1 MTALPLRSP
10 IPGISTLRDLGGYA
24 VQGGSLR
31 WHTLY
36 RSNEIS
42 TQDTDTLSQL
52 QTLGI
57 RTLCD
62 FRDNKQKQKVPIDI
76 SFRAKTQ
83 TISAPI
89 SVSVLIRSALSGE
102 KLTGRSARKILAD
115 IYRSLVLDHAN
126 AYKLFFNCLSGPNNF
141 PLAFCC
147 VAGKDRTGL
156 AAALLLTALGA
167 SRDTVYDDYL
177 LTNTYWEMPTDVL
190 REESDEVREAVFTA
204 DTQYLEAAF
213 AAMSEHYGSAESFV
227 QTILGLNPERREY
240 LLAQLV
246 E

>member
-1 MTALPLRSP
+1 M
-10 IPGISTLRDLGGYA
+10 
-24 VQGGSLR
+24 R

-42 TQDTDTLSQL
+42 TTDTDTLSLL

-62 FRDNKQKQKVPIDI
+62 IRDDKQKQKVPIDM
-76 SFRAKTQ
+76 SFSANAKT
-83 TISAPI
+83 IAAPI

-102 KLTGRSARKILAD
+102 KLTGTSARKILAD

-126 AYKLFFNCLSGPNNF
+126 AYKLFFNSLSDPNNF
-141 PLAFCC
+141 PLTFYC

-167 SRDTVYDDYL
+167 SRDTIYDDYL
-177 LTNTYWEMPTDVL
+177 LTNTYWEIPTDVL

>member
-1 MTALPLRSP
+1 MTLPRLRRP
-10 IPGISTLRDLGGYA
+10 VPGISNLRDLGGYA

-36 RSNEIS
+36 RSSEIS
-42 TQDTDTLSQL
+42 ATDNDTLRQF

-62 FRDNKQKQKVPIDI
+62 FRDDKQKQKVPIDLPF
-76 SFRAKTQ
+76 SARAN
-83 TISAPI
+83 TITTPI

-102 KLTGRSARKILAD
+102 KLTGTSARKILAD
-115 IYRSLVLDHAN
+115 IYRSLVLDHAD
-126 AYKLFFNCLSGPNNF
+126 AYKLFFNSLLDLGNY
-141 PLAFCC
+141 PLVFLC

-167 SRDTVYDDYL
+167 SRDAIFDDYL
-177 LTNTYWEMPTDVL
+177 LSNTYWEMPTDVL
-190 REESDEVREAVFTA
+190 TEEDDDVRNAVFTA
-204 DTQYLEAAF
+204 DSQYLDAAF
-213 AAMSEHYGSAESFV
+213 TAISEHYGSTERLLHDV
-227 QTILGLNPERREY
+227 LGLTPGHREQ
-240 LLAQLV
+240 LLAYLV

>member
-1 MTALPLRSP
+1 MTAPLLRRP
-10 IPGISTLRDLGGYA
+10 VPGISNLRDMGGYT

-57 RTLCD
+57 RTLFD
-62 FRDNKQKQKVPIDI
+62 FRDNKQKQKAPIAI
-76 SFRAKTQ
+76 SFRTKTQ
-83 TISAPI
+83 TIAAPI

-102 KLTGRSARKILAD
+102 KLTGTSARNILAD

-126 AYKLFFNCLSGPNNF
+126 AYKLFFDSLSDPNNF
-141 PLAFCC
+141 PLTFYC

-167 SRDTVYDDYL
+167 SRDTIYDDYL
-177 LTNTYWEMPTDVL
+177 LTNTCWEIPTDVL

-204 DTQYLEAAF
+204 DTHYLDAAF
-213 AAMSEHYGSAESFV
+213 ATMSEHYGSAENFV
-227 QTILGLNPERREY
+227 RTILGLNPERREY

>member
-1 MTALPLRSP
+1 MTLPRLRRP
-10 IPGISTLRDLGGYA
+10 VPGISNLRDLGGYA

-42 TQDTDTLSQL
+42 ATDNDTLRQF

-62 FRDNKQKQKVPIDI
+62 FRDDKQKQKVPIDLPF
-76 SFRAKTQ
+76 SARAN
-83 TISAPI
+83 TITTPI

-102 KLTGRSARKILAD
+102 KLTGTSARKILAD
-115 IYRSLVLDHAN
+115 IYRSLVLDHAD
-126 AYKLFFNCLSGPNNF
+126 AYKLFFNSLLDLGNY
-141 PLAFCC
+141 PLVFLC

-167 SRDTVYDDYL
+167 SRDAVFDDYL
-177 LTNTYWEMPTDVL
+177 LSNTYWEMPTDVL
-190 REESDEVREAVFTA
+190 KEESDDVRDAVFTA
-204 DTQYLEAAF
+204 DTLYLEAAF
-213 AAMSEHYGSAESFV
+213 AAMSECYGSAEGFV
-227 QTILGLNPERREY
+227 QNALDLNPARREDV
-240 LLAQLV
+240 LAQLV

>member
-1 MTALPLRSP
+1 MTAPLLRRP
-10 IPGISTLRDLGGYA
+10 VPDISNLRDMGGYT

-42 TQDTDTLSQL
+42 MTNADTLSQL

-57 RTLCD
+57 RTLFD
-62 FRDNKQKQKVPIDI
+62 FRDDKQKKKVPIDV
-76 SFRAKTQ
+76 SFRETTQ
-83 TISAPI
+83 TIAAPI
-89 SVSVLIRSALSGE
+89 SVSVLIRSALSGD
-102 KLTGRSARKILAD
+102 KLTGTSARKILAD

-126 AYKLFFNCLSGPNNF
+126 AYKLFFNSLSDPNNF
-141 PLAFCC
+141 PLTFYC

-167 SRDTVYDDYL
+167 SRDTIYDDYL

>member
-1 MTALPLRSP
+1 MTALPLRRP
-10 IPGISTLRDLGGYA
+10 IPGISNLRDLGGYA

-57 RTLCD
+57 RTLFD

-167 SRDTVYDDYL
+167 SRDTIYDDYL
-177 LTNTYWEMPTDVL
+177 LTNTYWKMPTDIL
-190 REESDEVREAVFTA
+190 REESDEVRKAVFTA
-204 DTQYLEAAF
+204 DTHYLEAAF
-213 AAMSEHYGSAESFV
+213 AAMSEYYGSAESFI
-227 QTILGLNPERREY
+227 QNTLGLNPARREGV
-240 LLAQLV
+240 LAQLV

>member
-1 MTALPLRSP
+1 MTLPRLRRP
-10 IPGISTLRDLGGYA
+10 VPGISNLRALGGYT

-36 RSNEIS
+36 RSNENS
-42 TQDTDTLSQL
+42 ATDNDPLRQF

-62 FRDNKQKQKVPIDI
+62 FRDDKQKQKVPLDV
-76 SFRAKTQ
+76 SFNANTKT
-83 TISAPI
+83 IAAPI

-102 KLTGRSARKILAD
+102 KLTGTSARKILAD
-115 IYRSLVLDHAN
+115 IYRSLVLDHAD
-126 AYKLFFNCLSGPNNF
+126 AYKLFFNSILDPNNF

-167 SRDTVYDDYL
+167 SRDAVFDDYL
-177 LTNTYWEMPTDVL
+177 LSNTYWEMPTDVL
-190 REESDEVREAVFTA
+190 KEESDDVRDAVFTA

-213 AAMSEHYGSAESFV
+213 AAMSECYGSAEGFV
-227 QTILGLNPERREY
+227 QNALDLNPARREDV
-240 LLAQLV
+240 LAQLV

>member
-1 MTALPLRSP
+1 MTAPPLRRP
-10 IPGISTLRDLGGYA
+10 IPGISNLRDLGGYA

-42 TQDTDTLSQL
+42 TTDADTLSRL

-62 FRDNKQKQKVPIDI
+62 FRDDKQKQKVPIEV
-76 SFRAKTQ
+76 SFSANTKTIA
-83 TISAPI
+83 TPI

-102 KLTGRSARKILAD
+102 KLTGTSARKILAD
-115 IYRSLVLDHAN
+115 IYRSLVLDHAD
-126 AYKLFFNCLSGPNNF
+126 AYKLFFNSILDPNNF

-167 SRDTVYDDYL
+167 SRETVFDDYL
-177 LTNTYWEMPTDVL
+177 LSNRYWEMPTDVL
-190 REESDEVREAVFTA
+190 REESDEVRKAVFTA
-204 DTQYLEAAF
+204 DTHYLEAAF
-213 AAMSEHYGSAESFV
+213 AAMSEYYGSAESFI
-227 QTILGLNPERREY
+227 QNTLGLNPARREDV
-240 LLAQLV
+240 LAQLV

>member
-1 MTALPLRSP
+1 MTALPLRRP
-10 IPGISTLRDLGGYA
+10 IPGISNLRDFGGYE

-36 RSNEIS
+36 RSNDSS
-42 TQDTDTLSQL
+42 TTDADTLSQL

-57 RTLCD
+57 CTLCD
-62 FRDNKQKQKVPIDI
+62 FRDDKQKQKVPIEV
-76 SFRAKTQ
+76 SFSANTKTIA
-83 TISAPI
+83 TPI
-89 SVSVLIRSALSGE
+89 SVSVLIRSALSGD
-102 KLTGRSARKILAD
+102 KLTGTSARKILAD

-126 AYKLFFNCLSGPNNF
+126 AYKLFFNSLSDPNNF
-141 PLAFCC
+141 PLTFYC

-167 SRDTVYDDYL
+167 SRDTIYDDYL

>member
-1 MTALPLRSP
+1 MTAPLLRRP
-10 IPGISTLRDLGGYA
+10 VPGISNLRDMGGYT

-42 TQDTDTLSQL
+42 TADADTLSQL

-57 RTLCD
+57 RTLFD
-62 FRDNKQKQKVPIDI
+62 FRDDKQKQKVPIDI
-76 SFRAKTQ
+76 SFRTKTQ
-83 TISAPI
+83 IIAAPI

-102 KLTGRSARKILAD
+102 KLTGPSARKILAD

-126 AYKLFFNCLSGPNNF
+126 AYKLFFSSLSDPNNF
-141 PLAFCC
+141 PLTFYC

-167 SRDTVYDDYL
+167 SRDTIYDDYL
-177 LTNTYWEMPTDVL
+177 LTNTYWKIPTDVL

>member
-1 MTALPLRSP
+1 MTAPPLRRP
-10 IPGISTLRDLGGYA
+10 IPGISNLRDLGGYA

-31 WHTLY
+31 WYTLY

-42 TQDTDTLSQL
+42 TTDADTLSRL

-62 FRDNKQKQKVPIDI
+62 FRDDKQKQKVPIDV
-76 SFRAKTQ
+76 SFSANTKT
-83 TISAPI
+83 IAAPI

-102 KLTGRSARKILAD
+102 KLTGTSARKILAD
-115 IYRSLVLDHAN
+115 IYRSLVLDHADS
-126 AYKLFFNCLSGPNNF
+126 YKLFCNSILDPNNF

-167 SRDTVYDDYL
+167 SRDAVFDDYL
-177 LTNTYWEMPTDVL
+177 LSNTYWEMPTDVL
-190 REESDEVREAVFTA
+190 TEESDEVRKAVFTA
-204 DTQYLEAAF
+204 DPQYLEAAF

-227 QTILGLNPERREY
+227 QNALGLNPARREDV
-240 LLAQLV
+240 LAQLV